1 MKQLLLTAH
10 AIHAGPLILV
20 NRQYPYRESGET
32 ALVPVGETRNGW
44 NGARPRCCP
53 CSWKKSA
60 AGGRSLPSAGW
71 RSRKEQQAIWDQS
84 VHDNGL
90 AFTRTYVA
98 VPGHSEHQ
106 TGLAVDLGMKGEDL
120 DFIRPDFPYDGMAGA
135 FRRRAAAYGFVER
148 YPAGKETV
156 TGIGHEPWHFRYVG
170 VPHAAVMAENG
181 LTLEEYLPFLQQY
194 IHGERACVYRGGG
207 REIALSYIPAREDGT
222 TRIEVDSEKPY
233 ALSGDNVGG
242 FILTEWRG

>member
-1 MKQLLLTAH
+1 MIVDGAVGMVEKMC
-10 AIHAGPLILV
+10 IRD
-20 NRQYPYRESGET
+20 RQYPYRESGET
-32 ALVPVGETRNGW
+32 ALVPVGETPERMERRAAALLSMLMEEIGGW
-44 NGARPRCCP
+44 RQITAV
-53 CSWKKSA
+53 S
-60 AGGRSLPSAGW
+60 GW

-156 TGIGHEPWHFRYVG
+156 TGIGHEP
-170 VPHAAVMAENG
+170 
-181 LTLEEYLPFLQQY
+181 
-194 IHGERACVYRGGG
+194 
-207 REIALSYIPAREDGT
+207 
-222 TRIEVDSEKPY
+222 
-233 ALSGDNVGG
+233 
-242 FILTEWRG
+242 